1 MELNSAI
8 VESDL
13 SLLMVSAQ
21 LIHPNGTMLSLSNT
35 IRGTIFTYATQ
46 LNSFRSSDF
55 GSYICVATIR
65 ALSSSTYLSG
75 SGSGTSAI
83 QITTIPGLYLTLGG
97 QLYHNGDSILIDEI
111 GEGDDGALLCV
122 TDLIQ
127 CCHVIDTVAPC
138 GSRALGEWFFP
149 NGSPVRFPGSGDDIY
164 RNRGPGIVRL
174 NRRNNTTSPTG
185 QFCCV
190 LPDATLTNMI
200 TCVNISEQRLLL
212 LATIKFLWCA
222 NYLF

>member
-1 MELNSAI
+1 MKWCSSLLPAVPSTVSVYVTSTPSSPVYVTSTVTVNCTVELNSAI
-8 VESDL
+8 MESDF

-21 LIHPNGTMLSLSNT
+21 LTHPNGTMLSLSNT

-46 LNSFRSSDF
+46 LNSFRRSDF

-75 SGSGTSAI
+75 SGSGTSAVE
-83 QITTIPGLYLTLGG
+83 ITTIPGLYLTLGG

-127 CCHVIDTVAPC
+127 CCRVIDTVASC
-138 GSRALGEWFFP
+138 GSRALGE
-149 NGSPVRFPGSGDDIY
+149 
-164 RNRGPGIVRL
+164 
-174 NRRNNTTSPTG
+174 
-185 QFCCV
+185 
-190 LPDATLTNMI
+190 
-200 TCVNISEQRLLL
+200 
-212 LATIKFLWCA
+212 
-222 NYLF
+222 